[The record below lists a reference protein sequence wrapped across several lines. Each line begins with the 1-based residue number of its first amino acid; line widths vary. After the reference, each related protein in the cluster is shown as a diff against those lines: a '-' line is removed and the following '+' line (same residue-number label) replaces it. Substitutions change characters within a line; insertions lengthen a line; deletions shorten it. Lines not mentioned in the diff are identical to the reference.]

1 MSVLDYIDNVNVVNT
16 SEGLRLVTDINMYSS
31 DINNVVTASVDEKTN
46 KINMSLDY
54 NTVIATMW
62 KAIQELKQEN
72 DTLKNI
78 KGGMTNA

>member
-1 MSVLDYIDNVNVVNT
+1 MH
-16 SEGLRLVTDINMYSS
+16 SS
-31 DINNVVTASVDEKTN
+31 DINNVVTASVDENTN
-46 KINMSLDY
+46 KINMNLDY
-54 NTVIATMW
+54 NAVIATMW